1 MVKMEPVE
9 QTIKTYD
16 RIAGSYCKWTRQPK
30 FLEWEENYIRKLL
43 FFISKS
49 NPLVLDTG
57 CGDGR
62 HCLLIDKNGGRAMGI
77 DLSESMLEESR
88 GLYPDGDF
96 RKMDMQDMS
105 FADSFFDGI
114 WSSGSIYHVPK
125 LHIDD
130 VVREFGRVLKPE
142 GVIAVNFKLGEG
154 EGMESSP
161 RSYSGAPRYF
171 AYYTEDE
178 MRSLFRGR
186 GFEELESGM
195 YPEEVFGDGILQMW
209 FRLKTC

>member
-1 MVKMEPVE
+1 MEPVE

-16 RIAGSYCKWTRQPK
+16 RIASSYCKWTRQPK

-43 FFISKS
+43 FYISKS
-49 NPLVLDTG
+49 NPLVLDAG

-62 HCLLIDKNGGRAMGI
+62 HCLLIDKNGGRAVGI
-77 DLSESMLEESR
+77 DLSDSMLEESR

-96 RKMDMQDMS
+96 RTMDMQDMS
-105 FADSFFDGI
+105 FTDSFFDGI

-125 LHIDD
+125 SHIDD
-130 VVREFGRVLKPE
+130 LIKEVQRVLKPE

-154 EGMESSP
+154 EGMEASP

-171 AYYTEDE
+171 AYYTEEE
-178 MRSLFRGR
+178 MRSLFRSG
-186 GFEELESGM
+186 GFEELESGK
-195 YPEEVFGDGILQMW
+195 YPEEVLGDRIQQMW